1 MLWYFPHPAV
11 CWDFLANFAKDEKYL
26 CVRSGKAETTNTE
39 QQKIFSWF
47 QVYSQLSCSIAE
59 MSQILRRC
67 YAINWRRDEEQNS
80 CKIFVWCQTP
90 SDILGCCGLRKLW
103 AKTRNYGHWQ
113 NSERIRDFFLT
124 SVAIKTPQHDKVGL
138 LKVSIQKEIKIWNIW
153 NVLGPSSLPDTST
166 QSKPQINP

>member
-26 CVRSGKAETTNTE
+26 CVRSGKAETTYTE

-67 YAINWRRDEEQNS
+67 YAINWSRDEKQNS
-80 CKIFVWCQTP
+80 RKIFVWCQTP
-90 SDILGCCGLRKLW
+90 SDILGCSGLHKLW

-113 NSERIRDFFLT
+113 NSERIRDFFFNFCGHKNTTAWQSWL
-124 SVAIKTPQHDKVGL
+124 VEGQYPKRNQN
-138 LKVSIQKEIKIWNIW
+138 LKCLKCTGSFK
-153 NVLGPSSLPDTST
+153 SSWHIH
-166 QSKPQINP
+166 SK